1 MAMHAGIGISR
12 LLLLAGA
19 GYSGTVM
26 LSNGKLSDLL
36 GHLQELIKGIEKKGG
51 ATNSEADAIT
61 AEVQR
66 LAAVVRDMASSR
78 QITILNS
85 DSGRAGNLSC
95 LVMPAAVLGAAG
107 YGYMWLKGYS
117 FSDLMY
123 VTKHNM
129 NAAVES
135 MTKHLEQVSE
145 KIAATKKHL
154 TQRIQGLDDK
164 LDEQKEMSKL
174 IKNEVTDV
182 RTDLSQIN
190 FDLDTLQRLVSGL
203 DGKIMSLEDKQDIA
217 NAGVYYLCNFVA
229 GKDGKTADIMKTLPK
244 PNKPRVIGYEAPSLN
259 GLKQIADTMA
269 AAQID
274 KSTNVP
280 RSLSR
285 TASLKC

>member
-1 MAMHAGIGISR
+1 
-12 LLLLAGA
+12 
-19 GYSGTVM
+19 
-26 LSNGKLSDLL
+26 
-36 GHLQELIKGIEKKGG
+36 
-51 ATNSEADAIT
+51 
-61 AEVQR
+61 
-66 LAAVVRDMASSR
+66 MASSR

-164 LDEQKEMSKL
+164 LEEQKEMSKL
-174 IKNEVTDV
+174 IKNEW
-182 RTDLSQIN
+182 
-190 FDLDTLQRLVSGL
+190 
-203 DGKIMSLEDKQDIA
+203 
-217 NAGVYYLCNFVA
+217 
-229 GKDGKTADIMKTLPK
+229 
-244 PNKPRVIGYEAPSLN
+244 
-259 GLKQIADTMA
+259 
-269 AAQID
+269 
-274 KSTNVP
+274 
-280 RSLSR
+280 
-285 TASLKC
+285 